1 MAKLQLVTE
10 GKLLH
15 MKLMRISILCVQ
27 GCQSRDLDFNNNW
40 NTGHIDKRKIQKA
53 SMRFSLFAKKI

>member
-27 GCQSRDLDFNNNW
+27 GCQSRDLDFNKN
-40 NTGHIDKRKIQKA
+40 
-53 SMRFSLFAKKI
+53 